1 MKGIEM
7 IIGDKTIEKMK
18 QMASEQLETFSS
30 KINGAFQRAEDG
42 RLTVS
47 LSFALGISK
56 IKNGLDID
64 TTIGFTESKVKDTI
78 KDTVMENQEE
88 LPLEGVTA
96 IYRMEK

>member
-1 MKGIEM
+1 LILTG
-7 IIGDKTIEKMK
+7 
-18 QMASEQLETFSS
+18 
-30 KINGAFQRAEDG
+30 KINTAFIRAEDG
-42 RLTVS
+42 KLTVS

-64 TTIGFTESKVKDTI
+64 ATIGFVESKVKDTI

-96 IYRMEK
+96 VYRMMNEKTHP